1 MRLFFVSLVPASVLV
16 SLTLL
21 AGPARAHLDLL
32 SPPPRTNQLKQGP
45 CGAGPGDPRGPTVAT
60 YKPGEKII
68 VTWNEYVD
76 HPGHYRI
83 ALDPDGQDDFFEP
96 ATFDDISGGPG
107 VIMDGIP
114 DKNGGDYSQEITLP
128 DIECDNCVLQV
139 IQMMTDKK
147 PYGDGNDL
155 YYQCADIAIVGEAG
169 ATSGDT
175 STTDPGTTPVPG
187 TTGAESS
194 SAGETGG
201 ATTGGPGSEG
211 GETAAG
217 STGGDTATTAST
229 AASTTDD
236 PTGSATATGGATAD
250 GTGTGGGT
258 SDGADGDKGC
268 GCRGEAGGA
277 GWLGLALLPL
287 LLRRRRA

>member
-1 MRLFFVSLVPASVLV
+1 MIPVAVLASLA
-16 SLTLL
+16 L
-21 AGPARAHLDLL
+21 AGPAQAHLDLL
-32 SPPPRTNQLKQGP
+32 SPPPRTTSLKQGP
-45 CGAGPGDPRGPTVAT
+45 CGAGPNDPRGPTVAT
-60 YKPGEKII
+60 YKPGETITI
-68 VTWNEYVD
+68 TWNEYVD

-96 ATFDDISGGPG
+96 AAFDDMSGGPG

-155 YYQCADIAIVGEAG
+155 YYQCADIAIVGEVG
-169 ATSGDT
+169 ATSGET
-175 STTDPGTTPVPG
+175 STTDPGTTTVPG
-187 TTGAESS
+187 TTGAETS

-201 ATTGGPGSEG
+201 ATSGEPGSSEG

-217 STGGDTATTAST
+217 STSGDVTTMT
-229 AASTTDD
+229 PTTTGD
-236 PTGSATATGGATAD
+236 PTATGGGTITD
-250 GTGTGGGT
+250 GTGGTGSGT
-258 SDGADGDKGC
+258 SDGAGGDSGC
-268 GCRGEAGGA
+268 GCRSDAGDTGDAGGA
-277 GWLGLALLPL
+277 GWLALALLPL
-287 LLRRRRA
+287 LVTRRGARGG